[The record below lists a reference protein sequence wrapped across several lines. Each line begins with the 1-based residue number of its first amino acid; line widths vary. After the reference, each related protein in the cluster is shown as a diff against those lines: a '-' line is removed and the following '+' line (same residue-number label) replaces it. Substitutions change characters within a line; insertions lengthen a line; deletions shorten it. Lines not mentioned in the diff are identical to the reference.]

1 MESGLLTLEDIFLK
15 VTMGEWTPEQTKTEP
30 DAAPKKPAPATKQPD
45 TKQEEAK

>member
-15 VTMGEWTPEQTKTEP
+15 VTMGEWTPEQTKTKP
-30 DAAPKKPAPATKQPD
+30 DAAPAPAAKQPD

>member
-15 VTMGEWTPEQTKTEP
+15 VTMGEWTPEQTKTKP
-30 DAAPKKPAPATKQPD
+30 DAAPKKPAPAAKQPD